1 MAQNSMAPMSAA
13 HQPTTGTPAWIRQ
26 IDGFTQSSS
35 FRQLL
40 ILVALAATLSFM
52 VGFFLWGQKPSLV
65 PLYTNLGPKESAA
78 VVDALRAAKKNY
90 QLSADG
96 AILVDPAQLP
106 AVRMLLASEGLPSG
120 NGVGLEMLDKD
131 QSLGTSQFVEH
142 ARYQHAIEV
151 ELARSIETI
160 QGVSAARVHLA
171 TPKQSVFVRE
181 QQPPT
186 ASVVVE
192 LSPGQSLTADQ
203 VRAIVHLVASSV
215 AGMKPENVSVIDQRG
230 ELLSQNSDDASGM
243 GLTDKQFAY
252 RQRVERAYARQ
263 IEALLTPIVG
273 ANQVRAQVSADIDF
287 SRQEGTSETYGP
299 KTGVVLSEQTND
311 TTRALGDQGINGG
324 VPGALTNQ
332 PPGGGTVTPPTA
344 GGLQPPAN
352 LNVQQ
357 YQQII
362 QTPISTQKN
371 ETRNYNVDK
380 DIRHTQ
386 YASGAVDKLNVAVLL
401 DEKTVTDKDGKT
413 KTEPMSAA
421 ELARIKD
428 LVSQA
433 VGLDEQRGDKL
444 TLASIPFVEQ
454 KIEKV
459 SVPLWQQDWF
469 MPLLKNLGLG
479 VAMLVIFLMV
489 VRPLLK
495 MLADKSRPEALPHQP
510 GTGLPHGVEDN
521 GMTEEGVSFTR
532 QGGDGGQIPGQ
543 IPGPDDADDLEGV
556 PQLVGAASYAD
567 KLKQL
572 KQSINHDPKAVAAV
586 IKQWTHSEN

>member
-1 MAQNSMAPMSAA
+1 MSAA
-13 HQPTTGTPAWIRQ
+13 HQPATGTPAWIRQ

-78 VVDALRAAKKNY
+78 VVEALRTAKKNY

-131 QSLGTSQFVEH
+131 QSLGTSQFVEQ

-181 QQPPT
+181 QQKPT

-324 VPGALTNQ
+324 VPGALSNQ
-332 PPGGGTVTPPTA
+332 PPGGGTVTPQTS

-380 DIRHTQ
+380 TIRHTQ

-413 KTEPMSAA
+413 KSEPMSDA

-479 VAMLVIFLMV
+479 VTMLLIFLMV

-510 GTGLPHGVEDN
+510 GAALPNGTEDN
-521 GMTEEGVSFTR
+521 GMNEEGVSFTR
-532 QGGDGGQIPGQ
+532 QAGEGGQIS
-543 IPGPDDADDLEGV
+543 GPDDVDNLEGV

>member
-1 MAQNSMAPMSAA
+1 MAQNSMSPGVLSPTPM
-13 HQPTTGTPAWIRQ
+13 TPEQTPSWVKQ
-26 IDGFTQSSS
+26 MDGITQSTS
-35 FRQLL
+35 FRQIL
-40 ILVALAATLSFM
+40 ILVALAATVAFM

-78 VVDALRAAKKNY
+78 VVEALKTAKQTY
-90 QLSADG
+90 QISPSG
-96 AILVDPAQLP
+96 AVLVEPSQLP
-106 AVRMLLASEGLPSG
+106 AIRMTLASQGLPAG
-120 NGVGLEMLDKD
+120 DGVGLEMLNKD
-131 QSLGTSQFVEH
+131 QSLGTSQFVEQ
-142 ARYQHAIEV
+142 ARYQHAVEI

-171 TPKQSVFVRE
+171 TPKQSVFVRD

-192 LSPGQSLTADQ
+192 LSPGQSLSAEQ

-215 AGMKPENVSVIDQRG
+215 AGMKTANVSVIDQRG
-230 ELLSQNSDDASGM
+230 ELLSQNSDDANGM

-263 IEALLTPIVG
+263 IEVLLTPVVG
-273 ANQVRAQVSADIDF
+273 ADRVRAQVSANIDF
-287 SRQEGTSETYGP
+287 SRQEGTSENYGP
-299 KTGVVLSEQTND
+299 KAGVLLSEQTSDN
-311 TTRALGDQGINGG
+311 TRALGDQGINGG

-344 GGLQPPAN
+344 GGLQPPGN
-352 LNVQQ
+352 LTVPQ
-357 YQQII
+357 YQQIV

-380 DIRHTQ
+380 EIRHTQ

-401 DEKTVTDKDGKT
+401 DEKTVTDKDGKVT
-413 KTEPMSAA
+413 PEPMTDA
-421 ELARIKD
+421 ETARIKD
-428 LVSQA
+428 LVAQA
-433 VGLDEQRGDKL
+433 VGLNEQRGDKL

-459 SVPLWQQDWF
+459 SVPLWEQAWF

-479 VAMLVIFLMV
+479 VAMLLIFLMV

-495 MLADKSRPEALPHQP
+495 MLAEKPQAAAELTHEPALALPPGETLDDEGVQVSIGRQP
-510 GTGLPHGVEDN
+510 GANGAALEDMDN
-521 GMTEEGVSFTR
+521 
-532 QGGDGGQIPGQ
+532 
-543 IPGPDDADDLEGV
+543 LEGV
-556 PQLVGAASYAD
+556 PQLIGTASYAE
-567 KLKQL
+567 KLRQL
-572 KQSINHDPKAVAAV
+572 KQSINHDPKAVASV

>member
-1 MAQNSMAPMSAA
+1 MAQNSMSPGVLSPTPIPSDPAPSWVQQM
-13 HQPTTGTPAWIRQ
+13 
-26 IDGFTQSSS
+26 DGITQSTS

-40 ILVALAATLSFM
+40 ILVALAATVAFM

-78 VVDALRAAKKNY
+78 VVEALKTAKQTY
-90 QLSADG
+90 QISPSG
-96 AILVDPAQLP
+96 ALLVDPSQLP
-106 AVRMLLASEGLPSG
+106 AIRMTLAAQGLPAG
-120 NGVGLEMLDKD
+120 DGVGLEMLNKD
-131 QSLGTSQFVEH
+131 QSLGTSQFVEQ
-142 ARYQHAIEV
+142 ARYQHAIEI

-181 QQPPT
+181 QQQPT

-192 LSPGQSLTADQ
+192 LSPGQSLSAEQ

-215 AGMKPENVSVIDQRG
+215 AGMKTANVSVIDQRG
-230 ELLSQNSDDASGM
+230 ELLSQNSDDANGM

-263 IEALLTPIVG
+263 IEALLTPVVG
-273 ANQVRAQVSADIDF
+273 ADRVRAQVSANIDF
-287 SRQEGTSETYGP
+287 SRQEGTSENYGP
-299 KTGVVLSEQTND
+299 KAGTILSEQTQD

-324 VPGALTNQ
+324 VPGALSNQ
-332 PPGGGTVTPPTA
+332 PPGGGTVTPQTA
-344 GGLQPPAN
+344 GGLQPPGN
-352 LNVQQ
+352 LTVPQ
-357 YQQII
+357 YQQIV

-380 DIRHTQ
+380 EIRHTQ

-401 DEKTVTDKDGKT
+401 DEKTVTDKDGKVT
-413 KTEPMSAA
+413 PEPMTEA
-421 ELARIKD
+421 ETARIKE
-428 LVSQA
+428 LVAQA
-433 VGLDEQRGDKL
+433 VGLNEQRGDKL

-454 KIEKV
+454 KIDKV
-459 SVPLWQQDWF
+459 STPFWAQAWF

-479 VAMLVIFLMV
+479 VAMLLIFLMV

-495 MLADKSRPEALPHQP
+495 MLTEKVQPAPAALTHDPALALP
-510 GTGLPHGVEDN
+510 N
-521 GMTEEGVSFTR
+521 GETLTDEEGVQVSLSR
-532 QGGDGGQIPGQ
+532 QPGALGHGDE
-543 IPGPDDADDLEGV
+543 DMDNLDGV
-556 PQLVGAASYAD
+556 PQLIGTASYAD
-567 KLKQL
+567 KLRQL
-572 KQSINHDPKAVAAV
+572 KQSINHDPKAVASV

>member
-1 MAQNSMAPMSAA
+1 MAQNSMAPLSAA
-13 HQPTTGTPAWIRQ
+13 HQPATGTPAWIRQ

-78 VVDALRAAKKNY
+78 VVEALRAAKKNY

-106 AVRMLLASEGLPSG
+106 AVRMLLAGEGLPSG

-131 QSLGTSQFVEH
+131 QSLGTSQFVEQ
-142 ARYQHAIEV
+142 ARYQHAIEI

-181 QQPPT
+181 QQKPT

-273 ANQVRAQVSADIDF
+273 ANQVRAQVSANIDF

-324 VPGALTNQ
+324 VPGALSNQ
-332 PPGGGTVTPPTA
+332 PPGGGTVTPQTS

-352 LNVQQ
+352 LDVQQ

-413 KTEPMSAA
+413 KTEPMSDA

-479 VAMLVIFLMV
+479 VAMLLIFLMV

-510 GTGLPHGVEDN
+510 GAALPNGTEDN
-521 GMTEEGVSFTR
+521 GMNEEGVSFTR
-532 QGGDGGQIPGQ
+532 QASEGGQ
-543 IPGPDDADDLEGV
+543 IPGPDDVDNLEGV

-567 KLKQL
+567 KLRQL

>member
-1 MAQNSMAPMSAA
+1 MAQNTMAPMSAA
-13 HQPTTGTPAWIRQ
+13 QQPSAGTPAWIRQ

-52 VGFFLWGQKPSLV
+52 IGFFLWGQKPSLV

-78 VVDALRAAKKNY
+78 VVDALRSAKQNY

-96 AILVDPAQLP
+96 AILVDPNQLP
-106 AVRMLLASEGLPSG
+106 AVRMLLAGEGLPSG

-131 QSLGTSQFVEH
+131 QSLGTSQFVEQ
-142 ARYQHAIEV
+142 ARYQHAVEV

-181 QQPPT
+181 QQAST

-192 LSPGQSLTADQ
+192 LSPGQSLSADQ

-215 AGMKPENVSVIDQRG
+215 AGMKPSNVSVIDQRG

-273 ANQVRAQVSADIDF
+273 ADRVRAQVSANIDF

-299 KTGVVLSEQTND
+299 KTGVVLSEQTTD
-311 TTRALGDQGINGG
+311 TSRALGDQGINGG
-324 VPGALTNQ
+324 VPGALSNQ
-332 PPGGGTVTPPTA
+332 PPGGGTVTPQTS

-362 QTPISTQKN
+362 QTPISSQKN

-401 DEKTVTDKDGKT
+401 DEKTVTEKDGTT
-413 KTEPMSAA
+413 KPEPMTDA
-421 ELARIKD
+421 EIARIKD

-433 VGLDEQRGDKL
+433 VGLNEQRGDKL

-479 VAMLVIFLMV
+479 VAMLLVFLMV

-495 MLADKSRPEALPHQP
+495 MLADKSRPEALAHQ
-510 GTGLPHGVEDN
+510 GAALPNGVDQN
-521 GMTEEGVSFTR
+521 GMSDDGVQATFSRQASEGGHV
-532 QGGDGGQIPGQ
+532 
-543 IPGPDDADDLEGV
+543 PGPDDVDDLEGV
-556 PQLVGAASYAD
+556 PQLIGAASYAD
-567 KLKQL
+567 KLRQL

>member
-1 MAQNSMAPMSAA
+1 MAQNSMAPLSAA
-13 HQPTTGTPAWIRQ
+13 HQPATGTPAWIRQ

-78 VVDALRAAKKNY
+78 VVEALRAAKKNY

-106 AVRMLLASEGLPSG
+106 AVRMLLAGEGLPSG

-131 QSLGTSQFVEH
+131 QSLGTSQFVEQ
-142 ARYQHAIEV
+142 ARYQHAIEI

-181 QQPPT
+181 QQKPT

-273 ANQVRAQVSADIDF
+273 ANQVRAQVSANIDF

-324 VPGALTNQ
+324 VPGALSNQ
-332 PPGGGTVTPPTA
+332 PPGGGTVTPQTS

-352 LNVQQ
+352 LDVQQ

-380 DIRHTQ
+380 DM
-386 YASGAVDKLNVAVLL
+386 VLL

-413 KTEPMSAA
+413 KTEPMSDA

-479 VAMLVIFLMV
+479 VAMLLIFLMV

-495 MLADKSRPEALPHQP
+495 MLADKSRPEALPHQLGAALP
-510 GTGLPHGVEDN
+510 NGTEDN
-521 GMTEEGVSFTR
+521 GMNEEGVSFTR
-532 QGGDGGQIPGQ
+532 QAAEGGQ
-543 IPGPDDADDLEGV
+543 IPGPDDVDNLEGV

-567 KLKQL
+567 KLRQL

>member
-1 MAQNSMAPMSAA
+1 MAQHSLSPAA
-13 HQPTTGTPAWIRQ
+13 LPAQNGSPAWVRQ
-26 IDGFTQSSS
+26 LDGVTQSSS

-40 ILVALAATLSFM
+40 LLIALAAVISFM

-78 VVDALRAAKKNY
+78 VVEALKSAKQSY

-106 AVRMLLASEGLPSG
+106 AVRMLLAGQGLPAG
-120 NGVGLEMLDKD
+120 NGAGLEMLNKD
-131 QSLGTSQFVEH
+131 QSLGTSQFVEQ
-142 ARYQHAIEV
+142 ARYQHAIEI

-171 TPKQSVFVRE
+171 VPKPSVFVRE

-192 LSPGQSLTADQ
+192 LSPGQSLSAEQ

-230 ELLSQNSDDASGM
+230 ELLSQNSDSAHGM

-252 RQRVERAYARQ
+252 RQRVERAYAQQ

-273 ANQVRAQVSADIDF
+273 AGKVRAQVSADVDF

-299 KTGVVLSEQTND
+299 KAGVVLSEQSTD
-311 TTRALGDQGINGG
+311 SSRALGDQGVNGG

-332 PPGGGTVTPPTA
+332 PPGNGTVTPPTT
-344 GGLQPPAN
+344 GGLTPPAN

-357 YQQII
+357 YQQLI
-362 QTPISTQKN
+362 QTPISSQKN

-380 DIRHTQ
+380 EIRHTQ

-401 DEKTVTDKDGKT
+401 DEKSVTDKDGKT
-413 KTEPMSAA
+413 TAEPMSDA
-421 ELARIKD
+421 EMARIKE

-433 VGLDEQRGDKL
+433 VGLNDQRGDKL
-444 TLASIPFVEQ
+444 TVASIPFVQ
-454 KIEKV
+454 
-459 SVPLWQQDWF
+459 
-469 MPLLKNLGLG
+469 
-479 VAMLVIFLMV
+479 
-489 VRPLLK
+489 
-495 MLADKSRPEALPHQP
+495 
-510 GTGLPHGVEDN
+510 
-521 GMTEEGVSFTR
+521 
-532 QGGDGGQIPGQ
+532 
-543 IPGPDDADDLEGV
+543 
-556 PQLVGAASYAD
+556 
-567 KLKQL
+567 
-572 KQSINHDPKAVAAV
+572 
-586 IKQWTHSEN
+586 

>member
-1 MAQNSMAPMSAA
+1 MAQHSLSPAA
-13 HQPTTGTPAWIRQ
+13 LPAENTSPAWVRQ
-26 IDGFTQSSS
+26 LDGVTQSSS

-40 ILVALAATLSFM
+40 LLIALAAVISFM

-78 VVDALRAAKKNY
+78 VVEALKSAKQSY

-106 AVRMLLASEGLPSG
+106 AVRMLLAGQGLPAG
-120 NGVGLEMLDKD
+120 NGAGLEMLNKD
-131 QSLGTSQFVEH
+131 QSLGTSQFVEQ
-142 ARYQHAIEV
+142 ARYQHAIEI

-171 TPKQSVFVRE
+171 VPKPSVFVRE

-192 LSPGQSLTADQ
+192 LSPGQSLSAEQ

-230 ELLSQNSDDASGM
+230 ELLSQNSDSAHGM

-252 RQRVERAYARQ
+252 RQRVERAYAQQ

-273 ANQVRAQVSADIDF
+273 AGKVRAQVSADIDF

-299 KTGVVLSEQTND
+299 KAGVVLSEQTTD
-311 TTRALGDQGINGG
+311 SSRALGDQGVNGG

-332 PPGGGTVTPPTA
+332 PPGNGTVTPQTT
-344 GGLQPPAN
+344 GGLTPPAN

-357 YQQII
+357 YQQLI
-362 QTPISTQKN
+362 QTPISSQKN

-401 DEKTVTDKDGKT
+401 DEKSVTDKDGKT
-413 KTEPMSAA
+413 TLEPMGDA
-421 ELARIKD
+421 EMARIKD

-433 VGLDEQRGDKL
+433 VGLNDQRGDKL
-444 TLASIPFVEQ
+444 TVASIPFVQQTIEPI
-454 KIEKV
+454 KI
-459 SVPLWQQDWF
+459 PLWEQSWF

-479 VAMLVIFLMV
+479 VALLLMFLFG
-489 VRPLLK
+489 VRPILK
-495 MLADKSRPEALPHQP
+495 MLGEKPAPAAQEPALIGHA
-510 GTGLPHGVEDN
+510 GAED
-521 GMTEEGVSFTR
+521 EGVQVSIGHTAQEAGMVR
-532 QGGDGGQIPGQ
+532 AADGSVVQ
-543 IPGPDDADDLEGV
+543 DMDDLDGV
-556 PQLVGAASYAD
+556 PQLIGQAGYAD
-567 KLKQL
+567 KLRSL

-586 IKQWTHSEN
+586 IKQWTHSES

>member
-1 MAQNSMAPMSAA
+1 MAQNSMAPLSAA
-13 HQPTTGTPAWIRQ
+13 HQPATGTPAWIRQ

-78 VVDALRAAKKNY
+78 VVEALRAAKKNY

-106 AVRMLLASEGLPSG
+106 AVRMLLAGEGLPSG

-131 QSLGTSQFVEH
+131 QSLGTSQFVEQ
-142 ARYQHAIEV
+142 ARYQHAIEI

-181 QQPPT
+181 QQKPT

-273 ANQVRAQVSADIDF
+273 ANQVRAQVSANIDF

-324 VPGALTNQ
+324 VPGALSNQ
-332 PPGGGTVTPPTA
+332 PPGGGTVTPQTS

-352 LNVQQ
+352 LDVQQ

-413 KTEPMSAA
+413 KTEPMSDA

-479 VAMLVIFLMV
+479 VAMLLIFLMV

-510 GTGLPHGVEDN
+510 GAALPNGTEDN
-521 GMTEEGVSFTR
+521 GMNEEGVSFTR
-532 QGGDGGQIPGQ
+532 QAAEGGQIH
-543 IPGPDDADDLEGV
+543 GPDDVDNLEGV

-567 KLKQL
+567 KLRQL

>member
-1 MAQNSMAPMSAA
+1 MAQNSMAPMPAA

-90 QLSADG
+90 QLSPEG

-106 AVRMLLASEGLPSG
+106 AVRMLLAGEGLPSG

-131 QSLGTSQFVEH
+131 QSLGTSQFVEQ

-181 QQPPT
+181 QQKPT

-192 LSPGQSLTADQ
+192 LSPGQTLSSEQ

-215 AGMKPENVSVIDQRG
+215 AGMKPANVSVIDQRG

-263 IEALLTPIVG
+263 IEALLAPIVG
-273 ANQVRAQVSADIDF
+273 ADRVRAQVSANIDF

-311 TTRALGDQGINGG
+311 TTRSLGDQGINGG
-324 VPGALTNQ
+324 VPGALSNQ
-332 PPGGGTVTPPTA
+332 PPGGGTVTPQTA

-362 QTPISTQKN
+362 QTPISSQKN

-413 KTEPMSAA
+413 KSEPMSDA

-433 VGLDEQRGDKL
+433 VGLDAQRGDKL

-459 SVPLWQQDWF
+459 TVPLWQQDWF

-479 VAMLVIFLMV
+479 VAMVLIFLMV

-495 MLADKSRPEALPHQP
+495 MLADKSRPEALPNQS
-510 GTGLPHGVEDN
+510 GAALPHGMEEN
-521 GMTEEGVSFTR
+521 GMTEDGVSFTR
-532 QGGDGGQIPGQ
+532 QAGEGGQ
-543 IPGPDDADDLEGV
+543 IPGPDEVDNLEGV
-556 PQLVGAASYAD
+556 PQLIGAASYAD
-567 KLKQL
+567 KLRQL

>member
-1 MAQNSMAPMSAA
+1 MAQNSMSPSVLSPTPM
-13 HQPTTGTPAWIRQ
+13 TPEQTPSWVKQ
-26 IDGFTQSSS
+26 MDGITQSTS
-35 FRQLL
+35 FRQML
-40 ILVALAATLSFM
+40 ILVALAATVAFM

-78 VVDALRAAKKNY
+78 VVEALKTAKQTY
-90 QLSADG
+90 QISPSG
-96 AILVDPAQLP
+96 AVLVDPSQLP
-106 AVRMLLASEGLPSG
+106 AIRMTLAAQGLPAG
-120 NGVGLEMLDKD
+120 DGVGLEMLNKD
-131 QSLGTSQFVEH
+131 QSLGTSQFVEQ
-142 ARYQHAIEV
+142 ARYQHAIEI

-192 LSPGQSLTADQ
+192 LSPGQSLSAEQ

-215 AGMKPENVSVIDQRG
+215 AGMKTANVSVIDQRG
-230 ELLSQNSDDASGM
+230 ELLSQNSDDANGM

-263 IEALLTPIVG
+263 IEALLTPVVG
-273 ANQVRAQVSADIDF
+273 ADRVRAQVSANIDF
-287 SRQEGTSETYGP
+287 SRQEGTSENYGP
-299 KTGVVLSEQTND
+299 KTGVILSEQTSDN
-311 TTRALGDQGINGG
+311 TRALGDQGINGG

-344 GGLQPPAN
+344 GGLQPPGN
-352 LNVQQ
+352 LTVPQ
-357 YQQII
+357 YQQIV

-380 DIRHTQ
+380 EIRHTQ

-401 DEKTVTDKDGKT
+401 DEKTVTDKDGKVT
-413 KTEPMSAA
+413 PEPMTDA
-421 ELARIKD
+421 ETARIKD
-428 LVSQA
+428 LVAQA
-433 VGLDEQRGDKL
+433 VGLNEQRGDKL

-459 SVPLWQQDWF
+459 SVPLWEQAWF

-479 VAMLVIFLMV
+479 VAMLLIFLMV

-495 MLADKSRPEALPHQP
+495 MLAEKPQAVAELTHDPALALPDGSP
-510 GTGLPHGVEDN
+510 G
-521 GMTEEGVSFTR
+521 MSEEGVEVSIGR
-532 QGGDGGQIPGQ
+532 RPSALGHANEEDM
-543 IPGPDDADDLEGV
+543 DNLDGV
-556 PQLVGAASYAD
+556 PQLIGTASYAD
-567 KLKQL
+567 KLRQL
-572 KQSINHDPKAVAAV
+572 KQSINHDPKAVASV

>member
-1 MAQNSMAPMSAA
+1 MAQNSMSPGVLSPTPM
-13 HQPTTGTPAWIRQ
+13 TPEQTPSWVKQ
-26 IDGFTQSSS
+26 MDGITQSTS
-35 FRQLL
+35 FRQIL
-40 ILVALAATLSFM
+40 ILVALAATVAFM

-78 VVDALRAAKKNY
+78 VVEALKTAKQTY
-90 QLSADG
+90 QISPSG
-96 AILVDPAQLP
+96 AVLVEPSQLP
-106 AVRMLLASEGLPSG
+106 AIRMTLASQGLPAG
-120 NGVGLEMLDKD
+120 DGVGLEMLNKD
-131 QSLGTSQFVEH
+131 QSLGTSQFVEQ
-142 ARYQHAIEV
+142 ARYQHAVEI

-171 TPKQSVFVRE
+171 TPKQSVFVRD
-181 QQPPT
+181 QQSPT

-192 LSPGQSLTADQ
+192 LSPGQSLSAEQ

-215 AGMKPENVSVIDQRG
+215 AGMKTANVSVIDQRG
-230 ELLSQNSDDASGM
+230 ELLSQNSDDANGM

-263 IEALLTPIVG
+263 IEALLTPVVG
-273 ANQVRAQVSADIDF
+273 ADRVRAQVSANIDF
-287 SRQEGTSETYGP
+287 SRQEGTSENYGP
-299 KTGVVLSEQTND
+299 KAGVLLSEQTSDN
-311 TTRALGDQGINGG
+311 TRALGDQGINGG

-344 GGLQPPAN
+344 GGLQPPGN
-352 LNVQQ
+352 LTVPQ
-357 YQQII
+357 YQQIV

-380 DIRHTQ
+380 EIRHTQ

-401 DEKTVTDKDGKT
+401 DEKTVTDKDGKVT
-413 KTEPMSAA
+413 PEPMTDA
-421 ELARIKD
+421 ETARIKD
-428 LVSQA
+428 LVAQA
-433 VGLDEQRGDKL
+433 VGLNEQRGDKL

-459 SVPLWQQDWF
+459 SVPLWEQAWF

-479 VAMLVIFLMV
+479 VAMLLIFLMV

-495 MLADKSRPEALPHQP
+495 MLAEKPQAAAELTHEPALALPPGETLDDEGVQVSIGRQP
-510 GTGLPHGVEDN
+510 GANGAALEDMDN
-521 GMTEEGVSFTR
+521 
-532 QGGDGGQIPGQ
+532 
-543 IPGPDDADDLEGV
+543 LEGV
-556 PQLVGAASYAD
+556 PQLIGTASYAE
-567 KLKQL
+567 KLRQL
-572 KQSINHDPKAVAAV
+572 KQSINHDPKAVASV

>member
-1 MAQNSMAPMSAA
+1 MTPGSMTSSSIPQSPPFAAQ
-13 HQPTTGTPAWIRQ
+13 TPGWVRQ
-26 IDGFTQSSS
+26 MDGITQSSS

-40 ILVALAATLSFM
+40 VLVALAATISFM

-65 PLYTNLGPKESAA
+65 PLYTNLGPKESAT
-78 VVDALRAAKKNY
+78 VVDALRTAKQTY
-90 QLSADG
+90 QLSPSG
-96 AILVDPAQLP
+96 AVLVDPSQLP
-106 AVRMLLASEGLPSG
+106 AIRMLLAGQGLPAG
-120 NGVGLEMLDKD
+120 DGVGLEMLNKD
-131 QSLGTSQFVEH
+131 QSLGTSQFVEQ
-142 ARYQHAIEV
+142 ARYQHAIEI

-192 LSPGQSLTADQ
+192 LSPGQPLSAEQ

-215 AGMKPENVSVIDQRG
+215 AGMKPANVSVIDQRG

-263 IEALLTPIVG
+263 IEALLTPVVG
-273 ANQVRAQVSADIDF
+273 ADRVRAQVSADIDF
-287 SRQEGTSETYGP
+287 ARQEGTSERYGP
-299 KTGVVLSEQTND
+299 KTGVILSEQTND

-324 VPGALTNQ
+324 VPGALSNQ
-332 PPGGGTVTPPTA
+332 PPGGGTVTPQTA
-344 GGLQPPAN
+344 GGLQPPGN
-352 LNVQQ
+352 LTVPQ
-357 YQQII
+357 YQQIV

-380 DIRHTQ
+380 EIRHTQ

-401 DEKTVTDKDGKT
+401 DEKTTTDKDGKVT
-413 KTEPMSAA
+413 PEPMTEA
-421 ELARIKD
+421 EITRIKD
-428 LVSQA
+428 LVAQA
-433 VGLDEQRGDKL
+433 VGLNEQRGDKL

-459 SVPLWQQDWF
+459 SIPLWAQAWF

-479 VAMLVIFLMV
+479 VAMLLIFLMV

-495 MLADKSRPEALPHQP
+495 MLTEKAKPVAALAHEPAMALSD
-510 GTGLPHGVEDN
+510 GTPNLS
-521 GMTEEGVSFTR
+521 EEGVQVTLGR
-532 QGGDGGQIPGQ
+532 QAGAIAATVPE
-543 IPGPDDADDLEGV
+543 DDLNNLDGV
-556 PQLVGAASYAD
+556 PQLIGTASYAD
-567 KLKQL
+567 KLRQL
-572 KQSINHDPKAVAAV
+572 KQSINHDPKAVASV
-586 IKQWTHSEN
+586 IKQWTHSES

>member
-1 MAQNSMAPMSAA
+1 MAQNPMSPAA
-13 HQPTTGTPAWIRQ
+13 LPAANDAPAWVRQ
-26 IDGFTQSSS
+26 LDGVTRSSS

-40 ILVALAATLSFM
+40 LLIALAAVISFM

-78 VVDALRAAKKNY
+78 VVAALKAAKQDY

-96 AILVDPAQLP
+96 AILVNPSQLP
-106 AVRMLLASEGLPSG
+106 AVRMLLAGQGLPAG
-120 NGVGLEMLDKD
+120 NGAGLEMLNKD
-131 QSLGTSQFVEH
+131 QSLGTSQFVEQ
-142 ARYQHAIEV
+142 ARYQHAIEI

-171 TPKQSVFVRE
+171 LPKQSVFVRE

-192 LSPGQSLTADQ
+192 LSPGQSLSPDQ
-203 VRAIVHLVASSV
+203 VRAVVHLVASSV

-230 ELLSQNSDDASGM
+230 ELLSQNSDSANGM

-252 RQRVERAYARQ
+252 RQRVERAYAQQ

-273 ANQVRAQVSADIDF
+273 AGKVRAQVAADIDF

-299 KTGVVLSEQTND
+299 KAGVVLSEQTTD
-311 TTRALGDQGINGG
+311 SSRALGDQGINGG

-332 PPGGGTVTPPTA
+332 PPGNGTVTPPTS
-344 GGLQPPAN
+344 GGLTPPAN
-352 LNVQQ
+352 LNVAQ
-357 YQQII
+357 YQQLI
-362 QTPISTQKN
+362 QTPISSQKN

-401 DEKTVTDKDGKT
+401 DEKSVTDKDGKT
-413 KTEPMSAA
+413 TLEPMGDA
-421 ELARIKD
+421 EMARIKD

-433 VGLDEQRGDKL
+433 VGLNDQRGDKL
-444 TLASIPFVEQ
+444 TVASIPFVQQTIEPI
-454 KIEKV
+454 KI
-459 SVPLWQQDWF
+459 PLWEQSWF

-479 VAMLVIFLMV
+479 VALLLMFLFG
-489 VRPLLK
+489 VRPILK
-495 MLADKSRPEALPHQP
+495 MLGEKPAPAAQEPALIGHA
-510 GTGLPHGVEDN
+510 GAED
-521 GMTEEGVSFTR
+521 EGVQVSIGHTAQEAGMVR
-532 QGGDGGQIPGQ
+532 AADGSVVQ
-543 IPGPDDADDLEGV
+543 DMDDLDGV
-556 PQLVGAASYAD
+556 PQLIGQAGYAD
-567 KLKQL
+567 KLRSL

-586 IKQWTHSEN
+586 IKQWTHSES

>member
-1 MAQNSMAPMSAA
+1 MAQNSMAPLSAA
-13 HQPTTGTPAWIRQ
+13 HQPATGTPAWIRQ

-78 VVDALRAAKKNY
+78 VVEALRAAKKNY

-106 AVRMLLASEGLPSG
+106 AVRMLLAGEGLPSG

-131 QSLGTSQFVEH
+131 QSLGTSQFVEQ
-142 ARYQHAIEV
+142 ARYQHAIEI

-181 QQPPT
+181 QQKPT

-324 VPGALTNQ
+324 VPGALSNQ
-332 PPGGGTVTPPTA
+332 PPGGGTVTPQTS

-352 LNVQQ
+352 LDVQQ

-413 KTEPMSAA
+413 KTEPMSDA

-459 SVPLWQQDWF
+459 SVPLWQQEWF

-479 VAMLVIFLMV
+479 VAMLLIFLMV

-510 GTGLPHGVEDN
+510 GAALPNGTEDN
-521 GMTEEGVSFTR
+521 GMNEEGVSFTR
-532 QGGDGGQIPGQ
+532 QASEGGQ
-543 IPGPDDADDLEGV
+543 IPGPDDEDNLEGV

-567 KLKQL
+567 KLRQL

>member
-1 MAQNSMAPMSAA
+1 MAQNTMAPMSAA
-13 HQPTTGTPAWIRQ
+13 HQPSTGTPAWIRQ

-90 QLSADG
+90 QLSPDG

-106 AVRMLLASEGLPSG
+106 AVRMLLAGEGLPSG

-181 QQPPT
+181 QQKST

-192 LSPGQSLTADQ
+192 LSPGQSLTPDQ

-273 ANQVRAQVSADIDF
+273 ADQVRAQVSANIDF

-324 VPGALTNQ
+324 VPGALSNQ
-332 PPGGGTVTPPTA
+332 PPGGGTVTPQTS

-362 QTPISTQKN
+362 QTPISSQKN

-413 KTEPMSAA
+413 KSEPMSDA

-433 VGLDEQRGDKL
+433 VGLDEKRGDKL

-479 VAMLVIFLMV
+479 VAMLLIFLMV

-495 MLADKSRPEALPHQP
+495 MLADKSRPEALSHQP
-510 GTGLPHGVEDN
+510 GAALPN
-521 GMTEEGVSFTR
+521 GMDENGMSEDGVQASFSRQSGEG
-532 QGGDGGQIPGQ
+532 GQ
-543 IPGPDDADDLEGV
+543 IPGPDDVDDLEGV

-567 KLKQL
+567 KLRQL

>member
-1 MAQNSMAPMSAA
+1 MAQNSMAPLSAA
-13 HQPTTGTPAWIRQ
+13 HQPATGTPAWIRQ

-78 VVDALRAAKKNY
+78 VVEALRAAKKNY

-106 AVRMLLASEGLPSG
+106 AVRMLLAGEGLPSG

-131 QSLGTSQFVEH
+131 QSLGTSQFVEQ
-142 ARYQHAIEV
+142 ARYQHAIEI

-181 QQPPT
+181 QQKPT

-273 ANQVRAQVSADIDF
+273 ANQVRAQVSANIDF

-324 VPGALTNQ
+324 VPGALSNQ
-332 PPGGGTVTPPTA
+332 PPGGGTVTPQTS

-352 LNVQQ
+352 LDVQQ

-413 KTEPMSAA
+413 KTEPMSDA

-479 VAMLVIFLMV
+479 VAMLLIFLMV

-495 MLADKSRPEALPHQP
+495 MLADKSRPEALPHQLGAALP
-510 GTGLPHGVEDN
+510 NGTEDN
-521 GMTEEGVSFTR
+521 GMNEEGVSFTR
-532 QGGDGGQIPGQ
+532 QAAEGGQ
-543 IPGPDDADDLEGV
+543 IPGPDDVDNLEGV

-567 KLKQL
+567 KLRQL

>member
-1 MAQNSMAPMSAA
+1 MTPGLLT
-13 HQPTTGTPAWIRQ
+13 PTPLAEPQTPSWVQ
-26 IDGFTQSSS
+26 QMDGITQSTS

-40 ILVALAATLSFM
+40 ILVALAATIAFM

-78 VVDALRAAKKNY
+78 VVEALKGAKQTY
-90 QLSADG
+90 QISPSG
-96 AILVDPAQLP
+96 AVLVEPGQLP
-106 AVRMLLASEGLPSG
+106 AIRMTLAAQGLPAG
-120 NGVGLEMLDKD
+120 DGVGLEMLNKD
-131 QSLGTSQFVEH
+131 QSLGTSQFVEQ
-142 ARYQHAIEV
+142 ARYQHAIEI

-192 LSPGQSLTADQ
+192 LSPGQSLSAAQ
-203 VRAIVHLVASSV
+203 VRAIEHLVASSV
-215 AGMKPENVSVIDQRG
+215 AGMKTANVSVIDQRG
-230 ELLSQNSDDASGM
+230 ELLSQNSDDANGM

-263 IEALLTPIVG
+263 IEALLTPVVG
-273 ANQVRAQVSADIDF
+273 ADRVRAQVSANIDF
-287 SRQEGTSETYGP
+287 SRQEGTSENYGP
-299 KTGVVLSEQTND
+299 KAGVLLSEQTTDN
-311 TTRALGDQGINGG
+311 TRALGDQGINGG

-344 GGLQPPAN
+344 GGLQPPGN
-352 LNVQQ
+352 LTVPQ
-357 YQQII
+357 YQQIV

-380 DIRHTQ
+380 EIRHTQ

-401 DEKTVTDKDGKT
+401 DEKTITDKDGKVT
-413 KTEPMSAA
+413 PEPMSEA
-421 ELARIKD
+421 EIARIKE
-428 LVSQA
+428 LVAQA
-433 VGLDEQRGDKL
+433 VGLNEQRGDKL

-459 SVPLWQQDWF
+459 TIPLWEQAWF

-495 MLADKSRPEALPHQP
+495 MLTEKPEPAMAALPQDPALALPGAETTEDDEGVQVSLGRQP
-510 GTGLPHGVEDN
+510 GALGNASLDEDMN
-521 GMTEEGVSFTR
+521 NL
-532 QGGDGGQIPGQ
+532 D
-543 IPGPDDADDLEGV
+543 GV
-556 PQLVGAASYAD
+556 PQLIGTASYAD
-567 KLKQL
+567 KLRQL
-572 KQSINHDPKAVAAV
+572 KQSINHDPKAVASV